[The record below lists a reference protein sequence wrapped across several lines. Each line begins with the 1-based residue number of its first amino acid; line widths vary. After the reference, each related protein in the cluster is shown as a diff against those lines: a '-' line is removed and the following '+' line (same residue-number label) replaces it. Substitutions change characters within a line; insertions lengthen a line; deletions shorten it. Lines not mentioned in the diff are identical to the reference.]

1 MKWFVKK
8 WGINMNPVPTDDL
21 YEKLAQLDAR
31 IKFLEDENIETS
43 NCLYEIYNTID
54 AVDRRID
61 ILAGEYLPIQEQTNE
76 W

>member
-1 MKWFVKK
+1 MKIFVF
-8 WGINMNPVPTDDL
+8 TYD
-21 YEKLAQLDAR
+21 R
-31 IKFLEDENIETS
+31 FTSIKTSPLLEDENIETS

-76 W
+76 

>member
-1 MKWFVKK
+1 
-8 WGINMNPVPTDDL
+8 MNPVPTDDL

-76 W
+76 